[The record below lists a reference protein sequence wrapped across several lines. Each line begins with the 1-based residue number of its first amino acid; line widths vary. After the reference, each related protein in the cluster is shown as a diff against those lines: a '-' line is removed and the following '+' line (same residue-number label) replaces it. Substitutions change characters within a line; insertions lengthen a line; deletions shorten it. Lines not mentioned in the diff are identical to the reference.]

1 MTFHLQTDKNLPIPH
16 PLSWDE
22 SAARGQLRQEQGKHP
37 RDSSRV
43 LDLDEDA
50 AASLGAIRTNGN
62 APVRN
67 FVLDTSPEKN
77 R

>member
-1 MTFHLQTDKNLPIPH
+1 MNPLRAGSFARNKESIREIPS
-16 PLSWDE
+16 L
-22 SAARGQLRQEQGKHP
+22 
-37 RDSSRV
+37 V

-77 R
+77 QVIS